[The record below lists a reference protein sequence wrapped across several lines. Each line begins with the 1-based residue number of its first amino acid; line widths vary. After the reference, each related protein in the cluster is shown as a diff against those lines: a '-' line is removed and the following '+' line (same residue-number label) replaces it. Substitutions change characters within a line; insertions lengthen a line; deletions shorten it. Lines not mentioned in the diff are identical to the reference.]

1 MSISSAALSGL
12 NQAQA
17 TFENAAKRI
26 AGGSVT
32 GDSVD
37 LTSAAVNLLQAKND
51 FEANLKSLSVAD
63 ELDKSA
69 IDLVA

>member
-1 MSISSAALSGL
+1 MSVSGIALNGL

-17 TFENAAKRI
+17 TLENAAKRI
-26 AGGSVT
+26 SGSAGR

-37 LTSAAVNLLQAKND
+37 LSTDAVDLIQAKSD
-51 FEANLKSLSVAD
+51 FEANIRVLKVAD
-63 ELDKSA
+63 EMNKSA

>member
-1 MSISSAALSGL
+1 MSVSSAALSGL

-26 AGGSVT
+26 GSAGLP

-37 LTSAAVNLLQAKND
+37 LTAAAVDLIQAKND
-51 FEANLKSLSVAD
+51 FEANLKSLTVAD